1 MMQFRAIRST
11 QWINMLTVVIASA
24 GLSAGAQTTAEIDR
38 LRMHAD
44 AGRDERALQAL
55 IQAADMGNID
65 AQRAA
70 GEVLIRS
77 TDTKLIVD
85 GLTWLEHAAQ
95 HGDVRAMLALG
106 KAHLLGGPHHT
117 PDYAKAL
124 RWLTHATVQ
133 KSPQA
138 AHYLGLMHKSGY
150 GVAIDKA
157 TALRHFEFAA
167 TQEVADAMYE
177 LGSAYRH
184 GDGVDE
190 DSRAA
195 MRWYL
200 RAAALE
206 HPLAIQEIANA
217 YARGDSMLPQ
227 SDLQAALML
236 RAIDHA
242 LKHPKSRP

>member
-1 MMQFRAIRST
+1 MQFRAIRST
-11 QWINMLTVVIASA
+11 QWINMLAVLVASL
-24 GLSAGAQTTAEIDR
+24 GIGAGAQTSAEIDR

-55 IQAADMGNID
+55 IQVADMGNVD

-77 TDTKLIVD
+77 TDTKHIGD
-85 GLTWLEHAAQ
+85 GLTWLERAANQ
-95 HGDVRAMLALG
+95 DDVRAMLALG
-106 KAHLLGGPHHT
+106 KAHLLGGLHHT
-117 PDYAKAL
+117 PDYTQAL
-124 RWLTHATVQ
+124 RWLTRAYAQ
-133 KSPQA
+133 KNPQA

-150 GVAIDKA
+150 GVAINKA
-157 TALRHFEFAA
+157 AAVKRFEFAA
-167 TQEVADAMYE
+167 AHDVADAMYE

-227 SDLQAALML
+227 SDLQAATML

-242 LKHPKSRP
+242 LKHPKARP